1 MILSNNEKAIG
12 VFDSGLGGISVLRQ
26 LKHQM
31 PNEHYIY
38 YGDSAFA
45 PYGEKSKEE
54 ITKHCFEIM
63 EFFIQHGV
71 KAVVIA
77 CNTATSACV
86 NDLRKAYP
94 ELPII
99 GMEPALKVV
108 ADGKKDHTIIVM
120 ATHFTLK
127 EKKFH
132 DLMARYSNDN
142 TIIKLPTPKLV
153 EIVEQNKLQD
163 DVLVDETLHEYL
175 DPYMNKTVHSIVL
188 GCTHFVFYKEKIK
201 QIVGEQILVVDGN
214 EGTARHVEKILKDK
228 GEQRDDMDG
237 EVEIY
242 NSSNEPYYLELSEKL
257 LEQDLK

>member
-77 CNTATSACV
+77 CN
-86 NDLRKAYP
+86 
-94 ELPII
+94 I
-99 GMEPALKVV
+99 G
-108 ADGKKDHTIIVM
+108 
-120 ATHFTLK
+120 
-127 EKKFH
+127 
-132 DLMARYSNDN
+132 N
-142 TIIKLPTPKLV
+142 
-153 EIVEQNKLQD
+153 
-163 DVLVDETLHEYL
+163 
-175 DPYMNKTVHSIVL
+175 
-188 GCTHFVFYKEKIK
+188 
-201 QIVGEQILVVDGN
+201 
-214 EGTARHVEKILKDK
+214 
-228 GEQRDDMDG
+228 QRLC
-237 EVEIY
+237 E
-242 NSSNEPYYLELSEKL
+242 
-257 LEQDLK
+257 